1 VTKKRPIFTVLLVAL
16 GILLIFLFVQSRRI
30 DPDDHLKIAVAIGQL
45 KENEALL
52 NQDVL
57 KLRFG
62 LKLNYDGIVVISRK
76 LALISSELRDGL
88 LSGVLARVPVKI
100 VDTIGKY
107 ETSMQRRARQIE
119 SFKARN
125 AVFRN
130 SRSYLSRILAEIA
143 RDVRRDEGT
152 EAQALHMDIAEFA
165 SVLLHDQ
172 WSSSVQMRD
181 RVEFVTEKISR
192 RRTGLPPESRVLVD
206 QLLRHA
212 EIMLDAG
219 ADLERLVSQITD
231 SGPAALTEA
240 LEKSY
245 QSFYSQEQRTAE
257 VYNIALFVVSAILL
271 AFISFAVLDLART
284 SS

>member
-1 VTKKRPIFTVLLVAL
+1 MDTCIT
-16 GILLIFLFVQSRRI
+16 
-30 DPDDHLKIAVAIGQL
+30 
-45 KENEALL
+45 
-52 NQDVL
+52 
-57 KLRFG
+57 
-62 LKLNYDGIVVISRK
+62 
-76 LALISSELRDGL
+76 
-88 LSGVLARVPVKI
+88 SGC
-100 VDTIGKY
+100 
-107 ETSMQRRARQIE
+107 S
-119 SFKARN
+119 ARN

-143 RDVRRDEGT
+143 RDVLHGESG

-181 RVEFVTEKISR
+181 RVESVTAKISQR
-192 RRTGLPPESRVLVD
+192 TTGLPPENRDLVD

-219 ADLERLVSQITD
+219 AELESLVSQITD

-257 VYNIALFVVSAILL
+257 VYNIALFVVSAVLL
-271 AFISFAVLDLART
+271 GFISLAVLELART
-284 SS
+284 TSTRSERP